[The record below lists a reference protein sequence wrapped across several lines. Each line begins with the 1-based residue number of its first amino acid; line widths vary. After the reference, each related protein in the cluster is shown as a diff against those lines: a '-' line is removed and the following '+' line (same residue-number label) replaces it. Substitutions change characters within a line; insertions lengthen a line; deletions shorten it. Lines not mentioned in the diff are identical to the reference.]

1 MPRTTL
7 ADLLADDGALLYDV
21 VGLVL
26 RKEDGGTYDLDDT
39 NVRTALRAVRRFPWT
54 PQQLSRSRLLAKPYR
69 SRNDSQSGGSTKAW
83 GVTLARRA
91 LDALHRVGVVS
102 FCGRDQGWLLH
113 GFLKSRTD
121 ALWRKLGARDPPGFH
136 YSLQGRCCCPATQI

>member
-7 ADLLADDGALLYDV
+7 ADLLADDGALLYDAV
-21 VGLVL
+21 AVL
-26 RKEDGGTYDLDDT
+26 RKEDGGTYDLDNT

-91 LDALHRVGVVS
+91 LDAVN
-102 FCGRDQGWLLH
+102 GR
-113 GFLKSRTD
+113 
-121 ALWRKLGARDPPGFH
+121 P
-136 YSLQGRCCCPATQI
+136 